1 MLAYDGTKLVLEN
14 QQVDRASQ
22 TRSRAAEEFR

>member
-22 TRSRAAEEFR
+22 TQPQAAEEF